1 MECLVKTCCP
11 VRLTLLQSLLS
22 AADIP
27 YVIFDQHRSQFLPKA
42 QEFLKQH
49 GVDSIGRYGSWNYSS
64 MENALEDGQ
73 QAAQR
78 VQSL

>member
-27 YVIFDQHRSQFLPKA
+27 YVIFDQHIS
-42 QEFLKQH
+42 
-49 GVDSIGRYGSWNYSS
+49 
-64 MENALEDGQ
+64 ALEAGIG
-73 QAAQR
+73 AFPR
-78 VQSL
+78 RIMVQEGYLFSARARLDEEGHLYND